1 MFVQLEYDVGC
12 GKVGLQPYLF
22 FVFRTQKKNQK
33 VYARMY
39 PSVHKNVL
47 RRTQKCTQVYTKLY
61 KGVHKKYI
69 GRCIFRHYHIVIKPV

>member
-12 GKVGLQPYLF
+12 GKVGLTALSF
-22 FVFRTQKKNQK
+22 SVFRTQKKNQK

-47 RRTQKCTQVYTKLY
+47 RRTQKVHRAMHFPSLPYRY
-61 KGVHKKYI
+61 KTGLNSI
-69 GRCIFRHYHIVIKPV
+69 